1 MVIIFWGAFE
11 QAGGLMNLYTDAK
24 TDRMLGW
31 QVPTVMFQSLN
42 AGFIIL
48 FATGVAG
55 FGQNVRKGK
64 RGFVDFKMAI
74 GIIIMV
80 SDFIYGFAAM
90 EFEKSGSSSD
100 MVGFSLFISYHW
112 RALSFACS
120 IIIYYKLFQ

>member
-24 TDRMLGW
+24 TDGMLGW

-48 FATGVAG
+48 FCNWCLAG

-64 RGFVDFKMAI
+64 RGFVDFLKWPL
-74 GIIIMV
+74 V
-80 SDFIYGFAAM
+80 
-90 EFEKSGSSSD
+90 
-100 MVGFSLFISYHW
+100 L
-112 RALSFACS
+112 
-120 IIIYYKLFQ
+120 